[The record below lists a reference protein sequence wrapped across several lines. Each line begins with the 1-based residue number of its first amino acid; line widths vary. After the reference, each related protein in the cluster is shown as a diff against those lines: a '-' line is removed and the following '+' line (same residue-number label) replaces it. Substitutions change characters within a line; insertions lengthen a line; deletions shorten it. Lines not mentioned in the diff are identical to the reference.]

1 MIKKITRLYKAG
13 TLGLAIKGE
22 IGNVVSIL
30 GSVVGS
36 ERLVYNPWTYA
47 IFHRAALEIAPTMV
61 EGIMTLFPT
70 IKSASDFGC
79 GTGAY
84 VAEFRKRK
92 VLAEGFEY
100 SPIARRLARD
110 AFNLEIAP
118 FDLNHF
124 AGAGAT
130 FDLSTSFE
138 VAEHLP
144 PPLGDR
150 LVEVCCQHAS
160 LVIFSAAGPGQRG
173 QGHIHLQP
181 KAFWIERFAR
191 HGFSFSESKT
201 EQLERHLRTHLIRG
215 FWVANNIAVFESNR
229 PRTP

>member
-1 MIKKITRLYKAG
+1 M
-13 TLGLAIKGE
+13 
-22 IGNVVSIL
+22 VSIL

-47 IFHRAALEIAPTMV
+47 IFHRAALEISPTMV

-84 VAEFRKRK
+84 VAEFRKLK

-144 PPLGDR
+144 LRWATGWSKSAVSMLHSSSSPPPDTANADKGTSIYSPRPIGSSGLRGTAF
-150 LVEVCCQHAS
+150 H
-160 LVIFSAAGPGQRG
+160 SANPGQG
-173 QGHIHLQP
+173 SWNGICGP
-181 KAFWIERFAR
+181 
-191 HGFSFSESKT
+191 T
-201 EQLERHLRTHLIRG
+201 
-215 FWVANNIAVFESNR
+215 
-229 PRTP
+229 